1 MTDDNRSNDDK
12 RPDGQPGEGE
22 PDVSPEGAAAPEAGE
37 QGQAGQDQTGTPEPP
52 KRGQIRY
59 QDAET
64 TTPRE
69 PTLGEQRAR
78 RRAMERDSEEHAA
91 AVATAER
98 KSRVRRRVMI
108 GGGVTVGVAAMVSVW
123 YAAATPNEV
132 TANCVGSDDVIQ
144 ANDQYCDENY
154 VRANHGYVSGGL
166 LFLPIPGGGYSQY
179 HYNYGGTGV
188 PGQRVAGGTTVKPDT
203 NTTVKT
209 RSGSTVQ
216 RGGFGVSGGGK
227 SGGS

>member
-1 MTDDNRSNDDK
+1 MTDDNRPNDDK
-12 RPDGQPGEGE
+12 RPDGQPAEE
-22 PDVSPEGAAAPEAGE
+22 TPDASPEGAAAPGAGE
-37 QGQAGQDQTGTPEPP
+37 QDQTGAPEPP
-52 KRGQIRY
+52 KRGQVRY

-69 PTLGEQRAR
+69 PTLAEQRAR
-78 RRAMERDSEEHAA
+78 RRAMERESEEHSS
-91 AVATAER
+91 AVAEAER
-98 KSRVRRRVMI
+98 KSRLRRRIMI

-132 TANCVGSDDVIQ
+132 TANCVASDDVIQ

-154 VRANHGYVSGGL
+154 VRANGGHVSGGI
-166 LFLPIPGGGYSQY
+166 LFLPIVGGGYNQY

-203 NTTVKT
+203 NTTVKS
-209 RSGSTVQ
+209 RSGSTIQ